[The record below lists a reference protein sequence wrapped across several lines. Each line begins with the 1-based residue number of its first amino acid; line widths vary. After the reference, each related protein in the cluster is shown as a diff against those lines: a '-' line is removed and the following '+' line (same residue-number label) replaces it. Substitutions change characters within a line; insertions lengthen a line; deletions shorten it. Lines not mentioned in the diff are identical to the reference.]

1 MEAEAAL
8 VSLEKVR
15 VQFIEAEEHLRRLAS
30 SIEEAKVVAAELG
43 ASRESVTQAAE
54 SLASLTQQIGRA
66 VNGFSDHDASLRRG
80 IELLAA
86 ADPAAIREDI
96 ALLRSIAADSREA
109 TSVEF
114 QGVARALDAHQT
126 SLAGVRREVRI
137 ALGAASAAFLVAA
150 VHLVLSMI

>member
-1 MEAEAAL
+1 MEAEVEL

-43 ASRESVTQAAE
+43 ASRESVTRAAD
-54 SLASLTQQIGRA
+54 SLASLAEQIGRA
-66 VNGFSDHDASLRRG
+66 ANGFSDHDASLRRG

-109 TSVEF
+109 ISVEF
-114 QGVARALDAHQT
+114 EGVARALDTQQT
-126 SLAGVRREVRI
+126 TLADVRREVRL
-137 ALGAASAAFLVAA
+137 ALGAAFAAFLVTA